1 MGLAAAPILAC
12 TCQTIGAP
20 AGVRLCEEH
29 HRYWNAD
36 KQLQSVTRIIR
47 ETWPLKKEF
56 EKADPEVLEHARE
69 RGIRVDKYVS
79 AFVTGGGVR
88 IPAGE
93 WQEVVELVQKF
104 VPWWLETAIPPGK
117 GKAKAQVLLHDDEIA
132 GTCDIVQEHFILD
145 LKTVY
150 NLDPTYALQLGAYA
164 ELYEKTFGVEP
175 AGVGLIHLTKRH
187 AKPQWVPMDL
197 AECRRDWL
205 TLRSTWAMVQ
215 RRTNP

>member
-1 MGLAAAPILAC
+1 MGLAVAPC
-12 TCQTIGAP
+12 TCGSIGADP
-20 AGVRLCEEH
+20 NVVRLAECH
-29 HRYWNAD
+29 HRYFKGD
-36 KQLQSVTRIIR
+36 KRLASVTTIIR
-47 ETWPLKKEF
+47 DTWPLKKDF
-56 EKADPEVLEHARE
+56 EAADPAVLEHARE
-69 RGIRVDKYVS
+69 RGIRVDRYIS

-104 VPWWLETAIPPGK
+104 VPWWSEMGK

-150 NLDPTYALQLGAYA
+150 NLDATYALQLGAYA

-175 AGVGLIHLTKRH
+175 VGVGLIHLTKRH
-187 AKPQWVPMDL
+187 AKPRWVPMDL
-197 AECRRDWL
+197 AECRRDWR
-205 TLRSTWAMVQ
+205 TLRAMWNMV
-215 RRTNP
+215 RMKSEMAEAKI